1 MTRVQQ
7 VAKDLSATLRELLDN
22 PSTKSALCTLRART
36 VATNLA
42 AVSVKQWLD
51 NPNQEALMRR
61 IAEELCLLPE
71 FQPSPFRKYQ
81 EGFRE
86 YQEGQ

>member
-7 VAKDLSATLRELLDN
+7 VAT
-22 PSTKSALCTLRART
+22 T
-36 VATNLA
+36 LA
-42 AVSVKQWLD
+42 AVSIKQWLD
-51 NPNQEALMRR
+51 NPNQEALMKK

-81 EGFRE
+81 ESGR
-86 YQEGQ
+86 

>member
-7 VAKDLSATLRELLDN
+7 VAT
-22 PSTKSALCTLRART
+22 T
-36 VATNLA
+36 LA
-42 AVSVKQWLD
+42 AVSIKQWLD
-51 NPNQEALMRR
+51 NPNQEALMKR

-81 EGFRE
+81 EGHKPFM
-86 YQEGQ
+86 EGQ

>member
-1 MTRVQQ
+1 MTRIQQ
-7 VAKDLSATLRELLDN
+7 
-22 PSTKSALCTLRART
+22 

-51 NPNQEALMRR
+51 NPSQEALMRR

-81 EGFRE
+81 EGFRPYE
-86 YQEGQ
+86 EGQ